1 MSAEA
6 TSGGSEFHSVSDARE
21 NENEDCEL
29 FKEGA
34 GIGSK
39 RFAGASS
46 SVGVSESVV
55 GIALVIA
62 EIEFSAALAVVVVV
76 AVVVGVV
83 VAVCQ

>member
-39 RFAGASS
+39 RFAAGASS

-55 GIALVIA
+55 GIALVITSVV
-62 EIEFSAALAVVVVV
+62 FSAALAVVVVV
-76 AVVVGVV
+76 VV
-83 VAVCQ
+83 VAVVVA